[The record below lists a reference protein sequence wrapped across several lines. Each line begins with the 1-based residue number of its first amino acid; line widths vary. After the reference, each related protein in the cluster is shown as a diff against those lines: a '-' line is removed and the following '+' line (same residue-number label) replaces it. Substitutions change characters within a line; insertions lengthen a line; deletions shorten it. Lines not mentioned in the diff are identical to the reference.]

1 MSTDRRMDKED
12 VVHMYNGTGL
22 NQKKEWNNAIWS
34 NMNGPG
40 DYHAKWSQSGRER
53 QISYN
58 IICGI
63 LENNATELHYKTE
76 IDLQT

>member
-1 MSTDRRMDKED
+1 MSTDRWMDKED
-12 VVHMYNGTGL
+12 VVHAYSGTWL
-22 NQKKEWNNAIWS
+22 NQKKEWNAIWS

-40 DYHAKWSQSGRER
+40 DYHAKWSKSGREQ

-63 LENNATELHYKTE
+63 LENDATELNYKTE
-76 IDLQT
+76 IDL

>member
-1 MSTDRRMDKED
+1 MDKED
-12 VVHMYNGTGL
+12 VVHAYSGTWL
-22 NQKKEWNNAIWS
+22 NQKKEWNAIWS

-40 DYHAKWSQSGRER
+40 DYHAKWSKSGREQ

-63 LENNATELHYKTE
+63 LENDATELNYKTE
-76 IDLQT
+76 IDL